1 MRFNYKKLVA
11 AGAATLSIAAVL
23 TACSGKKS
31 NTSVNKDSKH
41 GIALI
46 TDGNGVDD
54 HSFNQAAWSGF
65 KDYGT
70 EHGLKQ
76 GKGGYQ
82 YFESSSAADFTPNL
96 TQAAQAGYQTIYG
109 VGYML
114 TDSVKAASK
123 KYPKKNFVLID
134 SVITGRKN
142 VASVTFK
149 SNEASY
155 LGGLAAA
162 YTTKTNKVGFIGGAK
177 SSVLDL
183 FEAGFKQ
190 GVKDGAKALG
200 KKITVYDQYIGN
212 FTSTDKAKSIA
223 QSMYT
228 DGADI
233 IYQAAGNAGNGVF
246 TEAKTRNKATTA
258 AKKVWVVGVDVDQ
271 ENLGNY
277 TSKDGKKANFTLT
290 SVLKGLRFACKDIA
304 DKAYKGKFPGGKVIS
319 YGLAHD
325 GVSITKGNLDAKTWK
340 AVQAARK
347 QILAGKIKVATTP
360 SK

>member
-31 NTSVNKDSKH
+31 NTSVNKDTKH
-41 GIALI
+41 GIALV

-65 KDYGT
+65 KDYGK

-123 KYPKKNFVLID
+123 KYPKKNFVLVD

-142 VASVTFK
+142 VASVIFK

-162 YTTKTNKVGFIGGAK
+162 YTTKTNKVGFIGG
-177 SSVLDL
+177 
-183 FEAGFKQ
+183 
-190 GVKDGAKALG
+190 
-200 KKITVYDQYIGN
+200 
-212 FTSTDKAKSIA
+212 DKAKSIA

-258 AKKVWVVGVDVDQ
+258 AKKVWVIGVDVDQ
-271 ENLGNY
+271 TNLGNY

-325 GVSITKGNLDAKTWK
+325 GVSVTKGNLNAKTWK

-347 QILAGKIKVATTP
+347 QILAGKIKVATAP

>member
-31 NTSVNKDSKH
+31 NTSVNKDTKH

-46 TDGNGVDD
+46 TDSNGVDD

-65 KDYGT
+65 KDYGK

-82 YFESSSAADFTPNL
+82 YFQSSSAADFTPNF

-114 TDSVKAASK
+114 NDSVKAASK
-123 KYPKKNFVLID
+123 KYPKKNFVLVD

-177 SSVLDL
+177 VSILEL
-183 FEAGFKQ
+183 FE
-190 GVKDGAKALG
+190 
-200 KKITVYDQYIGN
+200 
-212 FTSTDKAKSIA
+212 
-223 QSMYT
+223 
-228 DGADI
+228 
-233 IYQAAGNAGNGVF
+233 
-246 TEAKTRNKATTA
+246 
-258 AKKVWVVGVDVDQ
+258 
-271 ENLGNY
+271 
-277 TSKDGKKANFTLT
+277 
-290 SVLKGLRFACKDIA
+290 
-304 DKAYKGKFPGGKVIS
+304 
-319 YGLAHD
+319 
-325 GVSITKGNLDAKTWK
+325 
-340 AVQAARK
+340 
-347 QILAGKIKVATTP
+347 
-360 SK
+360 

>member
-31 NTSVNKDSKH
+31 NTSVNKDTKH

-46 TDGNGVDD
+46 TDSNGVDD

-65 KDYGT
+65 KDYGK

-82 YFESSSAADFTPNL
+82 YFQSSSAADFTPNF

-114 TDSVKAASK
+114 NDSVKAASK
-123 KYPKKNFVLID
+123 KYPKKNFVLVD

-177 SSVLDL
+177 VSILEL

-223 QSMYT
+223 Q
-228 DGADI
+228 
-233 IYQAAGNAGNGVF
+233 
-246 TEAKTRNKATTA
+246 
-258 AKKVWVVGVDVDQ
+258 
-271 ENLGNY
+271 
-277 TSKDGKKANFTLT
+277 
-290 SVLKGLRFACKDIA
+290 
-304 DKAYKGKFPGGKVIS
+304 
-319 YGLAHD
+319 
-325 GVSITKGNLDAKTWK
+325 
-340 AVQAARK
+340 
-347 QILAGKIKVATTP
+347 
-360 SK
+360 